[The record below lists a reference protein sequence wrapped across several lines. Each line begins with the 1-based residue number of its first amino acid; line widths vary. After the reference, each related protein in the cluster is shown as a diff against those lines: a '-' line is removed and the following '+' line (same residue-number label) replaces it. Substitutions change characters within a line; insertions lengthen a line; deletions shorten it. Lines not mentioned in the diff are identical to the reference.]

1 MPDMPAVITRTT
13 HARSHTATAAR
24 QRASDGFVEAA
35 PTPEHYVYRRLA
47 RPSARRYHPSWGRRF
62 RAL

>member
-1 MPDMPAVITRTT
+1 MPDMPAAITRTT

-35 PTPEHYVYRRLA
+35 TPEDYVYRRA
-47 RPSARRYHPSWGRRF
+47 D
-62 RAL
+62 